1 MPTLRE
7 ILAGYEAAN
16 ARERDEERQRLPRL
30 SVEEGVRQY
39 VELLEMVRQISPDAE
54 SCFLAERLAHY
65 EALHRR
71 MEEAA
76 TVMGHAGTT

>member
-7 ILAGYEAAN
+7 IVAGYELAN

-30 SVEEGVRQY
+30 SVEESVRQY
-39 VELLEMVRQISPDAE
+39 VELLEMVRKIAPDAE